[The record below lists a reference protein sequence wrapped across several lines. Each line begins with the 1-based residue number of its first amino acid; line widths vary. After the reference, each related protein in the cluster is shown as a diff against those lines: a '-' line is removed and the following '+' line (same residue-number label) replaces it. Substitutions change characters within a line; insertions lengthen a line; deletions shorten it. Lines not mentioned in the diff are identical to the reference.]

1 MNILAFFL
9 YCFATI
15 YSPGPNIIV
24 AMSLAN
30 RLGVKKIWRFVL
42 GVFIA
47 FIISLTMAA
56 AFSKALFAAI
66 PKVEPFMYAFGG
78 FYLTYLAYLMW
89 KDNGDEGTKDFA
101 AKNTIKMGMFNQF
114 SNIKT
119 QIFGITVFSNFI
131 LPHYSSPFILFGFS
145 IGLSLFS
152 VSAIYSWAYLGTVL
166 LRFFGHYRKYINGAL
181 ALSLI
186 YCAYTMFREVF

>member
-1 MNILAFFL
+1 MNIIAFFL

-30 RLGVKKIWRFVL
+30 RLGVEKIWRFVL

-47 FIISLTMAA
+47 FVISLTLDA
-56 AFSKALFAAI
+56 AFSRALFAAI
-66 PKVEPFMYAFGG
+66 PKVEPLMYVFGG
-78 FYLTYLAYLMW
+78 CYLTYLAHLMW
-89 KDNGDEGTKDFA
+89 KDDGDEGTKNFA
-101 AKNTIKMGMFNQF
+101 AKNTIKMGMLNQF

-131 LPHYSSPFILFGFS
+131 LPYYRSPFILFGFS
-145 IGLSLFS
+145 ICLSLFS

-166 LRFFGHYRKYINGAL
+166 LKFFGHYRKYINAAL
-181 ALSLI
+181 ALSLM
-186 YCAYTMFREVF
+186 YCAYTMFREIL